1 MNSFE
6 DYAKQ
11 RDKLREDIQQ
21 DDGPRIANDEEPN
34 MLNTAT
40 ELGVKKGHKDAIIKF
55 LRGLGDEE
63 INRELDDIDGG
74 LGNVRKSNSKDTAM
88 GQDEVVPSP
97 VDHENP
103 GLE

>member
-1 MNSFE
+1 MNSFR

-11 RDKLREDIQQ
+11 QDEITESVEQ
-21 DDGPRIANDEEPN
+21 DDGPRIANDEQPN
-34 MLNTAT
+34 LLNAAV
-40 ELGVKKGHKDAIIKF
+40 ELGVKKGHKDSIIKF

-63 INRELDDIDGG
+63 INRELDELDGG
-74 LGNVRKSNSKDTAM
+74 LGNVRKSNSKDTSM